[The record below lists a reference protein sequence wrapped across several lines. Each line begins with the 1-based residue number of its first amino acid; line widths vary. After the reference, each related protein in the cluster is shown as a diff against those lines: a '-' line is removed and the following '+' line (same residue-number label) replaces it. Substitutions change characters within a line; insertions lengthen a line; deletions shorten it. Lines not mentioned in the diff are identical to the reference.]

1 MVRIRSYGG
10 EYVIGIS
17 DFKNGTIFDNEGT
30 IYQVLWFQHHKPG
43 KGGAVMR
50 TRIRN
55 VRTGAIIEQ
64 TFKSGEKFKEV
75 SMSRRKKQYLYGD
88 GQNFTFMDN
97 ETYDQLTVPLEKLG
111 DQAKF
116 LKENMEV
123 EALYLE
129 EEFLTL
135 DLPASVVLKVTST
148 VPGVRGDTVSNTTK
162 PATTETGIEVQV
174 PLFIKEGEAIR
185 VDTRTGEYV
194 ERA

>member
-1 MVRIRSYGG
+1 M
-10 EYVIGIS
+10 IGIS
-17 DFKNGTIFDNEGT
+17 DFKNGTIFENEGV
-30 IYQVLWFQHHKPG
+30 IYQVIWFQHHKPG

-64 TFKSGEKFKEV
+64 TFKSGEKFKEA
-75 SMSRRKKQYLYGD
+75 SMSRKKKQYLFSEGTNY
-88 GQNFTFMDN
+88 TFMDM
-97 ETYDQLTVPLEKLG
+97 ETYDQIAVPIEKIG

-123 EALYLE
+123 EALYLDD
-129 EEFLTL
+129 EFLTL
-135 DLPASVVLKVTST
+135 DLPASVVLKVVST
-148 VPGVRGDTVSNTTK
+148 VPGIRGDTVSNTTK